1 MALMNSRS
9 GAAIA
14 SSVELAMTSAERRRG
29 LLGRDSMA
37 PDSAIIITRCNAVH
51 TFWMRF
57 TIDVA
62 FVDSSGTV
70 KKVVE
75 GLVPWRM
82 AGTLFAST
90 VIEWNPFRS
99 PLSGCSRQPGAARSL
114 GFVAASSA
122 VRR

>member
-9 GAAIA
+9 GAVIA

-29 LLGRDSMA
+29 LLGRDRMA
-37 PDSAIIITRCNAVH
+37 PDSAIVITRCNAVH

-57 TIDVA
+57 AIDIA

-75 GLVPWRM
+75 ALVPWRM

-90 VIEWNPFRS
+90 VIEFPAGTLKNGALQVGDRVYLTAEPGRR
-99 PLSGCSRQPGAARSL
+99 PLWAA
-114 GFVAASSA
+114 
-122 VRR
+122 

>member
-1 MALMNSRS
+1 MALKNSRS
-9 GAAIA
+9 GAVIA

-29 LLGRDSMA
+29 LLGRDSME
-37 PDSAIIITRCNAVH
+37 PDSAIVITRCNAVH

-57 TIDVA
+57 AIDVA

-70 KKVVE
+70 KKIVE

-90 VIEWNPFRS
+90 VIEFPAGTLKYGALQVGDRVFLTAEPGRR
-99 PLSGCSRQPGAARSL
+99 PLWAA
-114 GFVAASSA
+114 
-122 VRR
+122 

>member
-1 MALMNSRS
+1 MALKNSRS
-9 GAAIA
+9 GAVIA

-37 PDSAIIITRCNAVH
+37 PDSAIVITRCNAVH

-57 TIDVA
+57 AIDVA

-70 KKVVE
+70 KKIVE
-75 GLVPWRM
+75 GLIPWRI

-90 VIEWNPFRS
+90 VIEFPAGTLKGGVLQVGDRVFLTAEPGRR
-99 PLSGCSRQPGAARSL
+99 PLWAA
-114 GFVAASSA
+114 
-122 VRR
+122 

>member
-1 MALMNSRS
+1 MALMNARS
-9 GAAIA
+9 GTVIA

-29 LLGRDSMA
+29 LLGRDGMA
-37 PDSAIIITRCNAVH
+37 PDSALLITRSNAVH

-57 TIDVA
+57 SIDVA

-75 GLVPWRM
+75 GLAPWRI

-90 VIEWNPFRS
+90 VIEFPAGTLKGGVLQVGDRVYLTAEPGRR
-99 PLSGCSRQPGAARSL
+99 PLWAA
-114 GFVAASSA
+114 
-122 VRR
+122 

>member
-9 GAAIA
+9 GAVIA

-29 LLGRDSMA
+29 LLGRDGMA
-37 PDSAIIITRCNAVH
+37 PDSAIVITRCNAVH

-62 FVDSSGTV
+62 FIDSSGTV

-75 GLVPWRM
+75 GLVPWRI

-90 VIEWNPFRS
+90 VIEFPAGALKNGALQVGDRVYLTAEPGRR
-99 PLSGCSRQPGAARSL
+99 PLWAA
-114 GFVAASSA
+114 
-122 VRR
+122 